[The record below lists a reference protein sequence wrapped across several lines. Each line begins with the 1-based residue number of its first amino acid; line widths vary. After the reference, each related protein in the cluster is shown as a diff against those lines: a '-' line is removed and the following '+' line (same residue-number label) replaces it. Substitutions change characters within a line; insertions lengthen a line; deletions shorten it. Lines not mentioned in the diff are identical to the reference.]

1 MNKIQV
7 LVLGAISL
15 AILGYFCIYNHSSII
30 QDDILTRV
38 GRILDL
44 EETQHI
50 VINVQGRDITLSG
63 EVATES
69 IKQQAE
75 SLARKVDGVRIVV
88 NKLKVANSQTSK
100 EPISTSESEQILDP
114 KPEKK
119 EILSPEVAHLPEF
132 SCQDDFDT
140 LLGNNKINFS
150 SNSQV
155 IDESSYDLLNELVEV
170 ANQCAD
176 LSIEIAGHTDSQGS
190 DEYNLE
196 LSQLRANSVM
206 QYLINNGIDAD
217 RLSAIGYG
225 ENHPIAD
232 NDTPEGLVANRR
244 IEFKVEGLKK

>member
-7 LVLGAISL
+7 LVLGAISI
-15 AILGYFCIYNHSSII
+15 AILGYLCIYNHSPII
-30 QDDILTRV
+30 QDDILIRV
-38 GRILDL
+38 KRILDL

-50 VINVQGRDITLSG
+50 VINAQGRDITLSG
-63 EVATES
+63 EVSTES

-75 SLARKVDGVRIVV
+75 SLARKVDGVRIVA

-114 KPEKK
+114 NSKNK
-119 EILSPEVAHLPEF
+119 EILSPKIAPLPEF
-132 SCQDDFDT
+132 SCQDDFD
-140 LLGNNKINFS
+140 LLLSNNKINFS

-155 IDESSYDLLNELVEV
+155 IDESSYDLLNELVET

-176 LSIEIAGHTDSQGS
+176 LSIEIAGYSNSQGGA
-190 DEYNLE
+190 EYNLE
-196 LSQLRANSVM
+196 LSQLRANSVL

-225 ENHPIAD
+225 ENHPIAN
-232 NDTPEGLVANRR
+232 NDMPEDLVANRR
-244 IEFKVEGLKK
+244 IEFKVEGQ